1 MRSLPQQGFQP
12 KPDRCEDKTEA
23 DDRHDRPPRYM
34 RAFARA
40 WPAESPS
47 SIVQQPAAQLPWA
60 HNMVI
65 LDKLKDADDRAWYAT
80 HAVENR

>member
-1 MRSLPQQGFQP
+1 
-12 KPDRCEDKTEA
+12 
-23 DDRHDRPPRYM
+23 M